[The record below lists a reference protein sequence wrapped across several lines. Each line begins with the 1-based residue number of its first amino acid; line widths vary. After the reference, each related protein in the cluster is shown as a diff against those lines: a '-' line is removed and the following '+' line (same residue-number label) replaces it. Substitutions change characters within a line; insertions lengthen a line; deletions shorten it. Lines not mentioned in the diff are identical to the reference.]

1 MDDNNACRRCINPM
15 GRNETTCIGY
25 GCVANVDLFGDGI
38 LGAHGGSGLSCLG
51 GSIRAGEFIPGSPHV
66 RHALKV
72 DVRLTY
78 CSPSKQSCRWPSKSW
93 PGCMS
98 PKVCTSKYA
107 TANGTKE
114 ASFLAIPPSIAAV
127 LRNTLETELGQRM
140 LWTLTHYGA
149 YVVDGGAGSFN
160 MAFEAGPA
168 VNLHGSVDSW
178 QSAAADIA
186 KAYNLTGGSDRQPP
200 NWKFTALR
208 VDRPG
213 SNWSRDVDALERALH
228 VVTSWDNETYVRV
241 AASKGAEGA
250 GGGAPLQPW
259 APELAPPNAN

>member
-1 MDDNNACRRCINPM
+1 
-15 GRNETTCIGY
+15 
-25 GCVANVDLFGDGI
+25 
-38 LGAHGGSGLSCLG
+38 
-51 GSIRAGEFIPGSPHV
+51 
-66 RHALKV
+66 
-72 DVRLTY
+72 
-78 CSPSKQSCRWPSKSW
+78 
-93 PGCMS
+93 MS

-114 ASFLAIPPSIAAV
+114 ASFLAIPPSIATA
-127 LRNTLETELGQRM
+127 LRSTLKTELGQRM

-160 MAFEAGPA
+160 MAFEAGPV
-168 VNLHGSVDSW
+168 VNPHGSTDSW

-186 KAYNLTGGSDRQPP
+186 KAYNLTDGSDRQPP

-213 SNWSRDVDALERALH
+213 SDWSDDVDALERALH
-228 VVTSWDNETYVRV
+228 VVSSWDQATYARV

-259 APELAPPNAN
+259 APELEPPNAN

>member
-1 MDDNNACRRCINPM
+1 M
-15 GRNETTCIGY
+15 
-25 GCVANVDLFGDGI
+25 
-38 LGAHGGSGLSCLG
+38 
-51 GSIRAGEFIPGSPHV
+51 PGSPHV

-114 ASFLAIPPSIAAV
+114 ASFLAIPPSIATA
-127 LRNTLETELGQRM
+127 LRSTLKTELGQRM

-160 MAFEAGPA
+160 MAFEAGPV
-168 VNLHGSVDSW
+168 VNPHGSTDSW

-186 KAYNLTGGSDRQPP
+186 KAYNLTDGSDRQPP

-213 SNWSRDVDALERALH
+213 SDWSDDVDALERIHIVGPGDLRA
-228 VVTSWDNETYVRV
+228 SRCFEGSRRSGRRRPV
-241 AASKGAEGA
+241 AALGTGARATERKLKLRSGM
-250 GGGAPLQPW
+250 LKC
-259 APELAPPNAN
+259 LKKNALLSHCGMLMDRCMNMRG